1 MRAEDRS
8 GSATGSGVRLDRPPP
23 ATARAQLPVDFGRR
37 FLTFVDTEEEFDWQA
52 PRSREATSTYA
63 LNALPV
69 AHRRL
74 RDFGIIPAYLADFP
88 VVNSVRGVDLLR
100 NWQEHGECTV
110 GAQLHPWVNP
120 PFTEELT
127 VRNSFVGNLPL
138 EIERAK
144 LMELTRKIEQVFGRH
159 PIVYRAGRYGVGPNS
174 AALIEEAGYRLDVSV
189 RPLFD
194 YRGEEG
200 PDFSH
205 SPTWPWWAGPKRR
218 LVELPMTVAYAG
230 LLRSWGPQ
238 LFPLTR
244 RIPLLRAFLAR
255 ARLINRVA
263 LTPEGMPLAEVLE
276 ALRMLLDDGIRLF
289 SISFHSPSVE
299 PGHTPYIRDGSDL
312 RRFYAWWD
320 GVLDFF
326 ARENVR
332 PARVEEVVTAFQGG
346 LASEGAAPLSPD
358 PQGRGL

>member
-1 MRAEDRS
+1 M
-8 GSATGSGVRLDRPPP
+8 
-23 ATARAQLPVDFGRR
+23 DFGRR
-37 FLTFVDTEEEFDWQA
+37 FLTFVDTEEEFDWHA

-88 VVNSVRGVDLLR
+88 VVSSVRGAELLR
-100 NWQEHGECTV
+100 TWQEGGECTV

-120 PFTEELT
+120 PFVEELT
-127 VRNSFVGNLPL
+127 EYNSFVGNLPV

-144 LMELTRKIEQVFGRH
+144 LLELTRKIEQVFGRH
-159 PIVYRAGRYGVGPNS
+159 PLVYRAGRYGVGPNS
-174 AALIEEAGYRLDVSV
+174 AAVIEEAGYRLDVSV
-189 RPLFD
+189 RRLFD
-194 YRGEEG
+194 YRRDQG
-200 PDFSH
+200 PDFSR
-205 SPTWPWWAGPKRR
+205 SPAWPWWAGPQRR
-218 LVELPMTVAYAG
+218 LIELPMTAAYVG
-230 LLRSWGPQ
+230 LLRGWAPSV
-238 LFPLTR
+238 FPFTR
-244 RIPLLRAFLAR
+244 RIPLLRALLAR
-255 ARLINRVA
+255 ARLVNRVA
-263 LTPEGMPLAEVLE
+263 LTPEGMPLGEVLE
-276 ALRMLLDDGIRLF
+276 ALRVLLDDGVRLF

-332 PARVEEVVTAFQGG
+332 PARVEEVVTAFQAG
-346 LASEGAAPLSPD
+346 LASEGAAPLSPQA
-358 PQGRGL
+358 QGRGL